1 MLGRIMGRFT
11 SIALF
16 ATALISFSSAVLLLL
31 NGFIEYL
38 QNGAWHSVSLLQLGY
53 DSHLIKARWFLA
65 HEWSWW
71 LHDLLQFVPVHAA
84 LILLAPLAWW
94 ISISIDRR

>member
-1 MLGRIMGRFT
+1 MLDRIMGRIT

-38 QNGAWHSVSLLQLGY
+38 QTGTWHSLSLLQLGY
-53 DSHLIKARWFLA
+53 DSHLIKARWFLSY
-65 HEWSWW
+65 EWSWW
-71 LHDLLQFVPVHAA
+71 LHDLLQFVPVYAA

-94 ISISIDRR
+94 ISLGIDRR